1 MITVKITKFPNEFV
15 NAIPVLK
22 TIEKAGF
29 EAYFVGGCV
38 RDTLLGIPLH
48 DVDITSSAY
57 PAEIKEI
64 FNRTVDTGIEHGTV
78 MVLDHGE
85 GYEVT
90 TFRTESTYQDFR
102 RPDHVTFVRSLDEDL
117 KRRDLTINALA
128 MDADGN
134 VVDLFHGLDDLKNK
148 IIRAVGNPYERYHE
162 DALRMMRSIRFM
174 SQLDF
179 NLESETEKA
188 IEDNAHLLE
197 KIAIERIHVEWIKT
211 LLGQRPQLGVQ
222 KFISTGLYQ
231 YCPDFANFK
240 DGLTAMSK
248 LDQLHLD
255 SEIECWILMGHMF
268 GLKPQKTA
276 KLMRDWKSSN
286 DLINQAELAQTAL
299 ENQAGLDDPHVLFET
314 GKDLTLAANHILNIL
329 NQSTVTDEEI
339 KTAYEKLPIKSSA
352 DIAVDGSALI
362 KELGMK
368 PGPQFGKALTAIKNQ
383 ILDGKLANDHD
394 QLLAFVRENFM

>member
-1 MITVKITKFPNEFV
+1 MIIVKIDKFPKEFI
-15 NAIPVLK
+15 NAVPVLK
-22 TIEKAGF
+22 AIEKAGF

-64 FNRTVDTGIEHGTV
+64 FKRTVDTGIEHGTV

-134 VVDLFHGLDDLKNK
+134 VVDLFNGLDDLKNK
-148 IIRAVGNPYERYHE
+148 IIRAVGNPHERYHE

-174 SQLDF
+174 SQLNFD
-179 NLESETEKA
+179 LEAETEKA
-188 IEDNAHLLE
+188 IQDNAHLLE
-197 KIAIERIHVEWIKT
+197 KIAVERIHVEWIKT
-211 LLGQRPQLGVQ
+211 LLGQRPQLGIQ
-222 KFISTGLYQ
+222 KFVTTGLYQ
-231 YCPDFANFK
+231 YCPDFANYK
-240 DGLTAMSK
+240 DGLTAMSQ
-248 LDQLHLD
+248 LENLHLN
-255 SEIECWILMGHMF
+255 SEVECWALMGHMF
-268 GLKPQKTA
+268 GLKPQKTS
-276 KLMRDWKSSN
+276 KLMRKWKSSN
-286 DLINQAELAQTAL
+286 DLINQVELVQTAL
-299 ENQAGLDDPHVLFET
+299 ESSAGLLDPHVLFET
-314 GKDLTLAANHILNIL
+314 GKELTLAANHILQIL
-329 NQSTVTDEEI
+329 DRSKVSDDEI
-339 KTAYEKLPIKSSA
+339 KAAYEKLPIKAIA
-352 DIAVDGSALI
+352 DIKVDGSDLI

-368 PGPQFGKALTAIKNQ
+368 PGPEFGKALTAIKNQ
-383 ILDGKLANDHD
+383 LLDGKLQNEREE
-394 QLLAFVRENFM
+394 LLQFVSENFM